1 MAGGSLLELL
11 RKAATAAQRSVG
23 SQKPSYYFPKTH
35 ANVRSNLT
43 RATRKTQTSRSLAK
57 KKNMLRRKKRTP
69 VDDYK
74 DGLRSLWESAEKS
87 FGTRAEKLRL
97 CDATIDF
104 YHECMQ
110 KAYDVEADREEEE
123 VEEEASAEDV
133 PQMTEA
139 ERKHRAAATQI
150 ALLHGKQCTLLSKK
164 LYAYVT
170 DIEVAKKQ
178 IETIKKNTEFDDD
191 SKQAV
196 IGVNETRIQQC
207 NVNIEALRDEFC
219 YLEKLIVLQDRDLDV
234 TLGEVPQDCLDVT
247 PIDFKTGNALEMS
260 QAEQAF
266 KIESYLKDWT
276 DYYKDV
282 YTKQN
287 EDGDDVGETPAKRAK
302 RKPENVTKGPKRGK
316 KGKGMFEKDE
326 RVEVESSDFDKPIKW
341 WKATIVTTSCPGK
354 ISHYKVLYD
363 EPENDPDEKRL
374 EEVPVRR
381 ISKLGEAGQKRRDE
395 YVRKF

>member
-1 MAGGSLLELL
+1 MTRLSFELL
-11 RKAATAAQRSVG
+11 IKPATAAQRSVP
-23 SQKPSYYFPKTH
+23 SQKPSYHFLKTH
-35 ANVRSNLT
+35 ASARCDLT
-43 RATRKTQTSRSLAK
+43 RATRKKQTLRCLAK
-57 KKNMLRRKKRTP
+57 KKNMPRRKTRTP
-69 VDDYK
+69 LDDYK

-150 ALLHGKQCTLLSKK
+150 ALLHGKQRTLLSKK

-170 DIEVAKKQ
+170 DIEDAKNQ
-178 IETIKKNTEFDDD
+178 IETTKKNTELNDN

-196 IGVNETRIQQC
+196 IGVNKTRIQEC
-207 NVNIEALRDEFC
+207 NVNIEALRNEYC
-219 YLEKLIVLQDRDLDV
+219 YFERLIVLQEKDLDV
-234 TLGEVPQDCLDVT
+234 TSNEVPQDCLDAT
-247 PIDFKTGNALEMS
+247 PIDFKTGNPLEMS

-266 KIESYLKDWT
+266 KIESYIKDWT
-276 DYYKDV
+276 DYYKDEF
-282 YTKQN
+282 TKQN

-326 RVEVESSDFDKPIKW
+326 RVEVESSDFNKPIKW
-341 WKATIVTTSCPGK
+341 WKGTIVTTSCPPK

-363 EPENDPDEKRL
+363 EPKDDREEDRL

-381 ISKLGEAGQKRRDE
+381 ISKWGEAGKQRRDE

>member
-1 MAGGSLLELL
+1 MADNRVEEL
-11 RKAATAAQRSVG
+11 
-23 SQKPSYYFPKTH
+23 
-35 ANVRSNLT
+35 
-43 RATRKTQTSRSLAK
+43 
-57 KKNMLRRKKRTP
+57 TP
-69 VDDYK
+69 VEIYLNKLTNAKDELMDAIALDD
-74 DGLRSLWESAEKS
+74 EAKS
-87 FGTRAEKLRL
+87 DKYLTQARDVTAQFYNDNFVNKYAQGTFRKVV
-97 CDATIDF
+97 D
-104 YHECMQ
+104 
-110 KAYDVEADREEEE
+110 
-123 VEEEASAEDV
+123 EEEASAEDV

-164 LYAYVT
+164 LYAYVR
-170 DIEVAKKQ
+170 DIEVARKQ

-234 TLGEVPQDCLDVT
+234 TLGEVPQDCRDAT

-302 RKPENVTKGPKRGK
+302 RKPENVTKGPKRGRGGKGK
-316 KGKGMFEKDE
+316 KGKGMFEIDE
-326 RVEVESSDFDKPIKW
+326 RVEVESSNDDEPIKW
-341 WKATIVTTSCPGK
+341 WKATIVTTSCPTK

-363 EPENDPDEKRL
+363 EPKDDSEENRL
-374 EEVPVRR
+374 EPVPVRR
-381 ISKLGEAGQKRRDE
+381 ISKLGEAGQKRRDD

>member
-1 MAGGSLLELL
+1 
-11 RKAATAAQRSVG
+11 
-23 SQKPSYYFPKTH
+23 
-35 ANVRSNLT
+35 
-43 RATRKTQTSRSLAK
+43 
-57 KKNMLRRKKRTP
+57 
-69 VDDYK
+69 
-74 DGLRSLWESAEKS
+74 
-87 FGTRAEKLRL
+87 
-97 CDATIDF
+97 
-104 YHECMQ
+104 MQ

-150 ALLHGKQCTLLSKK
+150 ALLHGKQRTLLSKK

-170 DIEVAKKQ
+170 DIEDAKNQ
-178 IETIKKNTEFDDD
+178 IETTKKNTELNDN

-196 IGVNETRIQQC
+196 IGVNKTRIQEC
-207 NVNIEALRDEFC
+207 NVNIEALRNEYC
-219 YLEKLIVLQDRDLDV
+219 YFERLIVLQEKDLDV
-234 TLGEVPQDCLDVT
+234 TSNEVPQDCLDAT
-247 PIDFKTGNALEMS
+247 PIDFKTGNPLEMS

-266 KIESYLKDWT
+266 KIESYIKDWT
-276 DYYKDV
+276 DYYKDEF
-282 YTKQN
+282 TKQN

-341 WKATIVTTSCPGK
+341 WKATIVTTSCPNK

-363 EPENDPDEKRL
+363 EPKDALEEDRL

-381 ISKLGEAGQKRRDE
+381 ISKWGEAGKQRRDE

>member
-1 MAGGSLLELL
+1 
-11 RKAATAAQRSVG
+11 
-23 SQKPSYYFPKTH
+23 
-35 ANVRSNLT
+35 
-43 RATRKTQTSRSLAK
+43 
-57 KKNMLRRKKRTP
+57 MLRRKKRTP

-207 NVNIEALRDEFC
+207 NVNIEALRNEFC
-219 YLEKLIVLQDRDLDV
+219 YFEQLIVLQDKDLDV
-234 TLGEVPQDCLDVT
+234 TLGEVPQDCRDAT
-247 PIDFKTGNALEMS
+247 PIDFKTGNPLEMS

-341 WKATIVTTSCPGK
+341 WKATIVTTSCPNK

-363 EPENDPDEKRL
+363 EPKDDSEEDRL
-374 EEVPVRR
+374 EPVPVRR